1 MRGVELLQEVFC
13 MWEYKIMDGFCAD
26 LNLVK
31 ELNKLGA
38 EGWEVCGTFFNNDS
52 LTAIIILKRPKKY

>member
-1 MRGVELLQEVFC
+1 